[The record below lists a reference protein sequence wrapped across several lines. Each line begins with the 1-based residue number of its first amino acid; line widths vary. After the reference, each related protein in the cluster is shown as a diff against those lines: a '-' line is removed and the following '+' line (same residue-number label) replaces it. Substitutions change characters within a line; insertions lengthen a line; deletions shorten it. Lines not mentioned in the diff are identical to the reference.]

1 MQDKLRAILVDDVL
15 SKVLSNVILLEDIL
29 MSKDDFEEY
38 TIARRIRRII
48 ENLRI
53 VLRTPPTLTQDP
65 QRAAADLV

>member
-1 MQDKLRAILVDDVL
+1 MRAVLVDDVL

-38 TIARRIRRII
+38 TIARRVRRII
-48 ENLRI
+48 ENLRT